1 MIIGDII
8 SMAFATIIVIDN
20 VSTLSIRIVGIVI
33 IRNIQAKA
41 ISHLYWS
48 STPEIRHFDQEYPKK
63 NYIDDT
69 AVLTGDVKLAIKS
82 SVWHGSTIH
91 GNLYLSYEP
100 LADGYKVKVK
110 PYSQI
115 CSNVTIH
122 ANGNPSS
129 LPTVI
134 GRRSVIKEGCLLED
148 CVIDPLCYIGTG
160 SIIGKGCHICR
171 GSMITPGSILLPNV
185 LVPKGEIWGG
195 IPACKIRDVTEEDRI
210 RVTREWRELAEQS
223 KSFINEDEDLDLT
236 QTIDSSNSSNSSNVS
251 DSSNAIVA
259 TDAISD
265 LQSIL
270 LCYSDKLFGRVPRI
284 SASDYNV
291 GDDGGGDFGDF
302 GDFGGD
308 CGDDQVQNGS
318 VFYLCLL

>member
-8 SMAFATIIVIDN
+8 SIAFATIIVIDN

-122 ANGNPSS
+122 ASGNPFL

-160 SIIGKGCHICR
+160 SIIGKGCHICS

-223 KSFINEDEDLDLT
+223 KSFIKDNRALAKR
-236 QTIDSSNSSNSSNVS
+236 IKSSNSS
-251 DSSNAIVA
+251 DSSDVLDTLELIYCYNA
-259 TDAISD
+259 
-265 LQSIL
+265 
-270 LCYSDKLFGRVPRI
+270 DKWFPPAPAD
-284 SASDYNV
+284 SASDF
-291 GDDGGGDFGDF
+291 D
-302 GDFGGD
+302 GDFGG
-308 CGDDQVQNGS
+308 GDGGGDQVQNGS
-318 VFYLCLL
+318 VFLFTVMYIL